1 MGKKFIINSNNE
13 IDYNEEKE
21 SQNVFDKYLNNTNP
35 YSGNY
40 FFGKPGNPTKNNFL
54 NINFYKNLKS
64 ISKINSSEFL
74 LMENTIKDIII
85 KETKTSEL
93 KIKETICS
101 ANLGCKLNLKLISK
115 KYNFAEYNP
124 RRFNSLILRTKN
136 PKSMALLF
144 SNGKI
149 LCSGTNSSEDCRQ
162 SIIKYSQFLIN
173 IGYPINIKNFNVENI
188 IAYFNFEYDLNIE
201 KLSEKYKSECKYI
214 PELFSGVVFKK
225 NKSNIVYLIFISG
238 IVCISGG
245 KSRNDIIDAYEFI
258 LPILINF
265 KRVNI

>member
-1 MGKKFIINSNNE
+1 MGKKFKINSNNE
-13 IDYNEEKE
+13 LDYEEENE
-21 SQNVFDKYLNNTNP
+21 SQNDFEQYLNNLNP

-40 FFGKPGNPTKNNFL
+40 FFGKPGNITKNNFL
-54 NINFYKNLKS
+54 NTNFFNTLKS
-64 ISKINSSEFL
+64 ISKINSNEFFL
-74 LMENTIKDIII
+74 IENTIKDIII

-115 KYNFAEYNP
+115 KYNFVEYNP
-124 RRFNSLILRTKN
+124 RRFNSLILRTKE

-149 LCSGTNSSEDCRQ
+149 LCTGTNSSENCKK

-173 IGYPINIKNFNVENI
+173 IGYPIIIKNFIVENI

-265 KRVNI
+265 KREII

>member
-1 MGKKFIINSNNE
+1 MGKKFIINSNND

-21 SQNVFDKYLNNTNP
+21 SQNDFEKYLTNSNP

-40 FFGKPGNPTKNNFL
+40 FFGKPGNPTKNYFL

-101 ANLGCKLNLKLISK
+101 ANLGCKLNLKLMSK

-124 RRFNSLILRTKN
+124 R
-136 PKSMALLF
+136 
-144 SNGKI
+144 
-149 LCSGTNSSEDCRQ
+149 
-162 SIIKYSQFLIN
+162 
-173 IGYPINIKNFNVENI
+173 
-188 IAYFNFEYDLNIE
+188 
-201 KLSEKYKSECKYI
+201 
-214 PELFSGVVFKK
+214 
-225 NKSNIVYLIFISG
+225 
-238 IVCISGG
+238 
-245 KSRNDIIDAYEFI
+245 
-258 LPILINF
+258 
-265 KRVNI
+265 